1 MRKDIINMCTR
12 WPDKPEPMSRLIFAV
27 RGVVSLM
34 FVLIPLAFAGAQ
46 VHKPVKW
53 GFVSV
58 PGKGS
63 EATLMITAT
72 LEDGWHIYSQ
82 FLEEGGPLPT
92 TISFTPSPEYTL
104 VDKVKEEGVAVKS
117 YDKTFMMDIVWYA
130 RSVVFSQKVK
140 LHAPLTIIQGKV
152 EFMVCTDEM
161 CLPPEVVSFNLET
174 KADKPEKRG
183 ATREIGQTENT
194 APAQAPTHH
203 DHAEPPAMTPVET
216 AYTAAPDPRQEP
228 AFPPLVATNHTKDLA
243 TPVDA
248 PPVADAAAG
257 AVPATEPST
266 ASSPWGIF
274 IAGFLGGLAAI
285 FMPCIFPMLP
295 FTVGYFTKRSAGRKG
310 AVRTAILYGV
320 SIIVIYV
327 AAGLGITLAF
337 GSDALNNLSTNGIF
351 NFIFFV
357 LLVVFGASFLGAFEI
372 RLPHAWIN
380 RADAQADRSG
390 LTGIFFMAA
399 TLALVSFSCTGP
411 IIGTLLVEAVS
422 IGGGLTLGPILGM
435 TGFSLA
441 LALPFTLFAM
451 FPSWL
456 KALPRSGGWLNS
468 VKVVLGFL
476 ELALALKFLSNVDLA
491 YHWNWFDREVFLVL
505 WIILFGALGF
515 YLLGKLRLLHDAAV
529 ERLAPGRL
537 FLALLSLA
545 FALYMVPGLWGAPL
559 KAIAAFL
566 PPQQTQDFDLYT
578 SRLVA
583 AAPTEQARKKYDDIF
598 HAPHNLNAF
607 FDYEEGLAYARR
619 VNKPVM
625 IDFTGHACVNCRKM
639 EMTVWTEPD
648 VLQKLREEYVLIQL
662 YVDDRTALQT
672 EPTVSPY
679 SGRVLET
686 LGNKWSDLQASVFNT
701 NAQPYYV
708 LADGTGA
715 LLVNARGADYD
726 ASSFGQFLEEGLRR
740 FRQTAGRARVIPG
753 TLASGN

>member
-1 MRKDIINMCTR
+1 
-12 WPDKPEPMSRLIFAV
+12 MSRLIFAV
-27 RGVVSLM
+27 RGMVSLM
-34 FVLIPLAFAGAQ
+34 FVLISLTFAGAQ
-46 VHKPVKW
+46 VHKPVQW
-53 GFVSV
+53 SFVSV

-92 TISFTPSPEYTL
+92 TISFTPAPEYTL

-117 YDKTFMMDIVWYA
+117 YDKTFLMDIVWYA
-130 RSVVFSQKVK
+130 HSVVFSQKVK

-161 CLPPEVVSFNLET
+161 CLPPEVISFNLET
-174 KADKPEKRG
+174 KVDKPEKRG
-183 ATREIGQTENT
+183 ASRDIGKAEIAAPVDVPARDNT
-194 APAQAPTHH
+194 V
-203 DHAEPPAMTPVET
+203 DPAMTPLET
-216 AYTAAPDPRQEP
+216 AYAAAPDPRQDP
-228 AFPPLVATNHTKDLA
+228 AFPSLVPNEETKDHV
-243 TPVDA
+243 TPDDA
-248 PPVADAAAG
+248 PPVAGAFVRSVHIAG
-257 AVPATEPST
+257 PAT
-266 ASSPWGIF
+266 ASSLWGIF

-310 AVRTAILYGV
+310 AVRTAVLYGV

-337 GSDALNNLSTNGIF
+337 GSDALNNLSTNGVF
-351 NFIFFV
+351 NFIFF
-357 LLVVFGASFLGAFEI
+357 LLLAVFGASFLGAFEI
-372 RLPHAWIN
+372 RLPHRWVD
-380 RADAQADRSG
+380 RADAQADRGG

-456 KALPRSGGWLNS
+456 QALPRSGGWLNS

-583 AAPTEQARKKYDDIF
+583 AAPAQHSPKKYDDIF
-598 HAPHNLNAF
+598 HAPHNLNAY
-607 FDYEEGLAYARR
+607 FDYEEGLAYARK

-648 VLQKLREEYVLIQL
+648 VLQKLREDYVLIQL

-672 EPTVSPY
+672 EQTVSPY

-708 LADGTGA
+708 LADGNGA
-715 LLVNARGADYD
+715 PLVNARGADYD
-726 ASSFGQFLEEGLRR
+726 ATSFEQFLEDGLRR
-740 FRQTAGRARVIPG
+740 FRQTAEEVHAIPG
-753 TLASGN
+753 KLASGN

>member
-1 MRKDIINMCTR
+1 
-12 WPDKPEPMSRLIFAV
+12 MSRLISAV
-27 RGVVSLM
+27 RGMVSLM
-34 FVLIPLAFAGAQ
+34 FVLIPLAFASAQ

-53 GFVSV
+53 SFVSV

-82 FLEEGGPLPT
+82 YIEEGGPLPT
-92 TISFTPSPEYTL
+92 TISFSASQDYTL
-104 VDKVKEEGVAVKS
+104 VDKVKEEGMAVKS

-140 LHAPLTIIQGKV
+140 LHTPLTIIQGKV
-152 EFMVCTDEM
+152 EFMVCTEEM
-161 CLPPEVVSFNLET
+161 CLPPEVISFNLET

-183 ATREIGQTENT
+183 AVREIGQVVPVA
-194 APAQAPTHH
+194 APVRH
-203 DHAEPPAMTPVET
+203 DDTEPPAETPVAT
-216 AYTAAPDPRQEP
+216 AYVAAPDLRQEP
-228 AFPPLVATNHTKDLA
+228 VFPSLVEAENTKDLT
-243 TPVDA
+243 TPD
-248 PPVADAAAG
+248 D
-257 AVPATEPST
+257 
-266 ASSPWGIF
+266 ASSSSLWGIF

-295 FTVGYFTKRSAGRKG
+295 FTVGYFTKRSASRKG
-310 AVRTAILYGV
+310 AVHTAILYGI

-351 NFIFFV
+351 NIVFFV
-357 LLVVFGASFLGAFEI
+357 LLAVFGASFLGAFEI
-372 RLPHAWIN
+372 RLPHAWID
-380 RADAQADRSG
+380 RADAQADRG
-390 LTGIFFMAA
+390 GVTGIFFMAA

-422 IGGGLTLGPILGM
+422 VGGGLTLGPILGM

-456 KALPRSGGWLNS
+456 QALPRSGGWLNS

-505 WIILFGALGF
+505 WIVLFGALGF

-529 ERLAPGRL
+529 EGLDPGRL

-559 KAIAAFL
+559 NSIAAFL

-578 SRLVA
+578 SQLVA
-583 AAPTEQARKKYDDIF
+583 TATPGDAARKKYDDIF
-598 HAPHNLNAF
+598 HAPHNLNAY

-639 EMTVWTEPD
+639 EMTVWTAPD

-672 EPTVSPY
+672 EQTVSPY
-679 SGRVLET
+679 SGRTLGT
-686 LGNKWSDLQASVFNT
+686 LGNKWSDLQASVFKT

-708 LADGTGA
+708 LADGRGTP
-715 LLVNARGADYD
+715 LVNARGADYD
-726 ASSFGQFLEEGLRR
+726 ATSFGQFLEAGLRR
-740 FRQTAGRARVIPG
+740 FQQMAGQPRGVDG
-753 TLASGN
+753 KLASGN

>member
-1 MRKDIINMCTR
+1 M
-12 WPDKPEPMSRLIFAV
+12 
-27 RGVVSLM
+27 VSLM
-34 FVLIPLAFAGAQ
+34 FVLIPLAFTSAQ

-53 GFVSV
+53 SFVSV

-82 FLEEGGPLPT
+82 YIEEGGPLPT
-92 TISFTPSPEYTL
+92 TISFSPSQEYTRI
-104 VDKVKEEGVAVKS
+104 DSVKEEGMAVKS

-130 RSVVFSQKVK
+130 HSVVFSQKVT

-152 EFMVCTDEM
+152 EFMVCTEEM

-183 ATREIGQTENT
+183 AILRETEQVGRVV
-194 APAQAPTHH
+194 PAATPT
-203 DHAEPPAMTPVET
+203 ET
-216 AYTAAPDPRQEP
+216 VYAAAPDPRQEP
-228 AFPPLVATNHTKDLA
+228 PFPSLVETENIKDATIIPDG
-243 TPVDA
+243 A
-248 PPVADAAAG
+248 P
-257 AVPATEPST
+257 
-266 ASSPWGIF
+266 SSSLWGIF

-310 AVRTAILYGV
+310 AVRTAIVYGI

-337 GSDALNNLSTNGIF
+337 GSDALNSLSTNGIF
-351 NFIFFV
+351 NFVFFV
-357 LLVVFGASFLGAFEI
+357 MLAVFGASFLGAFEI
-372 RLPHAWIN
+372 RLPHTWID
-380 RADAQADRSG
+380 RADAQADRGG

-411 IIGTLLVEAVS
+411 IIGTLLVETVS
-422 IGGGLTLGPILGM
+422 VGGGLTLGPILGM

-456 KALPRSGGWLNS
+456 QALPRSGGWLNS

-491 YHWNWFDREVFLVL
+491 YHWNLFDREIFLVL

-545 FALYMVPGLWGAPL
+545 FSLYMVPGLWGAPL

-583 AAPTEQARKKYDDIF
+583 GAADTTHKKYDDIF
-598 HAPHNLNAF
+598 HAPHNLNAY
-607 FDYEEGLAYARR
+607 FDYEEGLAYARQ

-639 EMTVWTEPD
+639 EMTVWTAPD
-648 VLQKLREEYVLIQL
+648 VLQKLRQDYVLIQL
-662 YVDDRTALQT
+662 YVDDRTELQT
-672 EPTVSPY
+672 EQVVSPY
-679 SGRVLET
+679 SGRMLET

-708 LADGTGA
+708 LADGSGTP
-715 LLVNARGADYD
+715 LVNARGADYD
-726 ASSFGQFLEEGLRR
+726 ATSFDLFLEEGLRR
-740 FRQTAGRARVIPG
+740 FRQTAGRTRGIDG
-753 TLASGN
+753 KLASGN

>member
-1 MRKDIINMCTR
+1 
-12 WPDKPEPMSRLIFAV
+12 V
-27 RGVVSLM
+27 
-34 FVLIPLAFAGAQ
+34 AGAAVGL
-46 VHKPVKW
+46 VH
-53 GFVSV
+53 
-58 PGKGS
+58 
-63 EATLMITAT
+63 A
-72 LEDGWHIYSQ
+72 
-82 FLEEGGPLPT
+82 
-92 TISFTPSPEYTL
+92 
-104 VDKVKEEGVAVKS
+104 
-117 YDKTFMMDIVWYA
+117 
-130 RSVVFSQKVK
+130 
-140 LHAPLTIIQGKV
+140 
-152 EFMVCTDEM
+152 
-161 CLPPEVVSFNLET
+161 
-174 KADKPEKRG
+174 
-183 ATREIGQTENT
+183 T
-194 APAQAPTHH
+194 APT
-203 DHAEPPAMTPVET
+203 
-216 AYTAAPDPRQEP
+216 
-228 AFPPLVATNHTKDLA
+228 
-243 TPVDA
+243 
-248 PPVADAAAG
+248 
-257 AVPATEPST
+257 T
-266 ASSPWGIF
+266 ASSLWGIF

-310 AVRTAILYGV
+310 AVRTAIIYGI

-337 GSDALNNLSTNGIF
+337 GSDALNTLSTNGIF
-351 NFIFFV
+351 NFIFFI

-372 RLPHAWIN
+372 RLPHTWVD
-380 RADAQADRSG
+380 RADAQADRGG

-422 IGGGLTLGPILGM
+422 IGGGLTLGPVLGM
-435 TGFSLA
+435 TGFSVA

-456 KALPRSGGWLNS
+456 RALPRSGGWLNS

-515 YLLGKLRLLHDAAV
+515 YLLGKLRLLHDDAV

-537 FLALLSLA
+537 FLALVSLA

-583 AAPTEQARKKYDDIF
+583 GAPVQQTTRKYDNIF
-598 HAPHNLNAF
+598 HAPHNLNAY
-607 FDYEEGLAYARR
+607 FDYEEGLAYARK

-648 VLQKLREEYVLIQL
+648 VLQKLREDYVLIQL

-672 EPTVSPY
+672 EQTVSPY

-708 LADGTGA
+708 LADGNGA
-715 LLVNARGADYD
+715 PLVNARGADYD
-726 ASSFGQFLEEGLRR
+726 ATSFGQFLEEGLQR
-740 FRQTAGRARVIPG
+740 FRQTAGPAHAIPG
-753 TLASGN
+753 KLASGN